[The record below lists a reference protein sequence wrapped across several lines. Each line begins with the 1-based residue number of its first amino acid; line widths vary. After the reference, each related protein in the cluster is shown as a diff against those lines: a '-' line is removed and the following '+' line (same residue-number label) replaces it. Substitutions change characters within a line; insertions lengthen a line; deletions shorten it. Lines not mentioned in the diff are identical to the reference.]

1 MSISIYKKRKTKFDD
16 FVQKAYLVA
25 QEWAD
30 SVVDQVPVPLHKL
43 AKEKNIHRIRFEPL
57 LSTSG
62 LVKEKEGFDI
72 FINTEAPGATQKAGT
87 VQQINNTDWNN
98 FAPPLLFGIAHE
110 IAHLIFLDVVGG
122 IQKKR
127 FLRDHEDE
135 LETAC
140 SKMARM
146 LLIPKQ
152 RLIREI
158 EGRLFDVNHIE
169 GLIKLFK
176 VSRKVFIWRLQ
187 LDDMK
192 DVFKDADGL
201 LVYAEVEQGHIVI
214 KAYQIW
220 GPQSK
225 SRFATLFTISALNK
239 QKNLPEER
247 VLREL
252 HLVDDINTKFDEI
265 NAQLLENEKGQIK
278 LQVPCASDT
287 LLPCELNFCRIQDRS
302 DGLLI
307 GIKVAG
313 NIEKRGLK
321 SLM

>member
-1 MSISIYKKRKTKFDD
+1 MNILMYKKRKSKFDD
-16 FVQKAYLVA
+16 IVQQAYLVA
-25 QEWAD
+25 QEWAM
-30 SVVDQVPVPLHKL
+30 SVADRVPVPLHKL
-43 AKEKNIHRIRFEPL
+43 ANEKRILRIRFEPL
-57 LSTSG
+57 ISTSG
-62 LVKEKEGFDI
+62 LVKTKDGFDI
-72 FINTEAPGATQKAGT
+72 VVNTEAPGATQKAGT
-87 VQQINNTDWNN
+87 VQEINNADWSK
-98 FAPPLLFGIAHE
+98 FAPSLLFGIAHE
-110 IAHLIFLDVVGG
+110 IAHVIFFDVVGG
-122 IQKKR
+122 ITKKR

-158 EGRLFDVNHIE
+158 EGRLFDVNHIKE
-169 GLIKLFK
+169 LIKLFK
-176 VSRKVFIWRLQ
+176 VSPKVFIWRLQ

-214 KAYQIW
+214 KACQIW
-220 GPQSK
+220 GPQAK
-225 SRFATLFTISALNK
+225 SRFAIGSLNK

-252 HLVDDINTKFDEI
+252 HLVDDINNKFDEI
-265 NAQLLENEKGQIK
+265 NARLLENENGQIK

-287 LLPCELNFCRIQDRS
+287 LLPCELNFCRIQGHSDR
-302 DGLLI
+302 LLI

>member
-1 MSISIYKKRKTKFDD
+1 MTYKKRKSKFDD
-16 FVQKAYLVA
+16 TVQQAYLVA
-25 QEWAD
+25 QEWAM
-30 SVVDQVPVPLHKL
+30 SVADQVPVPLQKL
-43 AKEKNIHRIRFEPL
+43 ANEKRILRIRFEPL
-57 LSTSG
+57 ISTSG
-62 LVKEKEGFDI
+62 LVKNEDGFDI
-72 FINTEAPGATQKAGT
+72 VVNTEAPGTTQKEKAGT
-87 VQQINNTDWNN
+87 VQEINNSDWSI
-98 FAPPLLFGIAHE
+98 FASPLLFNIAHE
-110 IAHLIFLDVVGG
+110 IAHVIFIDVVGG
-122 IQKKR
+122 ITKKR

-176 VSRKVFIWRLQ
+176 VSPKVFIWRLQ

-220 GPQSK
+220 GPQAK
-225 SRFATLFTISALNK
+225 SRFATLFAISALNK
-239 QKNLPEER
+239 QKNLPEEL

-252 HLVDDINTKFDEI
+252 HLVDDINIKFDEI
-265 NAQLLENEKGQIK
+265 NARLLENEKGQIK

-287 LLPCELNFCRIQDRS
+287 LLPGELNFCRIQGHSDR
-302 DGLLI
+302 LLI

-321 SLM
+321 NLI